1 VQFLT
6 IRPARNV
13 LPWIHTNDPEHLLY
27 LIAFKYRLLQT
38 IFILACILEP
48 KGQHFPTTQKEGKSM
63 PTPRAHSAV
72 ISGTG
77 LYTPKHVIT
86 NEELVAAYNA
96 WATQYNDAHAN
107 KIHQGE
113 LEAKPLSS
121 ADFIAKASGIRQR
134 FAYIKDGILDINR
147 MRPRIPE
154 RSEAELS
161 DQAEIAVLAA
171 RDALKAAG
179 KAPADIDAVVVSC
192 AYTQRPYPAIA
203 IEVQHALKIK
213 GFAFDMLVACSAATF
228 ALHRAYEMVLA
239 GTARCVLLINP
250 ELTSPQVNYQDRD
263 SHFIFGDVATATI
276 VERSDTCSASLSFEI
291 LSTRAETKFSSNVR
305 SNVSYLSRV
314 NDVDPFGAD
323 KLFHQNGRRVFKEVC
338 PMVDRH
344 LRGHLQ
350 ALGLAVKDIRRWW
363 LHQANINMNQMI
375 IQKLL
380 GREANAG
387 EAPIIL
393 DRYANTASAGSII
406 AFHLHKNGL
415 AAGDLGVISSF
426 GAGYSMG
433 SLIVRKYR

>member
-1 VQFLT
+1 MS
-6 IRPARNV
+6 
-13 LPWIHTNDPEHLLY
+13 
-27 LIAFKYRLLQT
+27 
-38 IFILACILEP
+38 
-48 KGQHFPTTQKEGKSM
+48 TTK
-63 PTPRAHSAV
+63 PNSAV

-77 LYTPKHVIT
+77 LFTPEHVIT

-96 WATQYNDAHAN
+96 WANRYNDAHAE
-107 KIHQGE
+107 KIKKGK
-113 LEAKPLSS
+113 LKAKPLSS
-121 ADFIAKASGIRQR
+121 AEFIVKASGIEQR
-134 FAYIKDGILDINR
+134 FAYIKDGILDIDR

-161 DQAEIAVLAA
+161 DQAEIALHAA
-171 RDALKAAG
+171 LDALKAAN
-179 KAPADIDAVVVSC
+179 KTPADLDAVVVSC
-192 AYTQRPYPAIA
+192 AYTQRSYPAIA
-203 IEVQHALKIK
+203 IEVQNALEIE

-228 ALHRAYEMVLA
+228 ALHRAYEMVMA

-276 VERSDTCSASLSFEI
+276 VESMDTCTASQSYEI
-291 LSTRAETKFSSNVR
+291 LSTRAETRFSSNVR
-305 SNVSYLSRV
+305 SNMGYLSRV
-314 NDVDPFGAD
+314 NDVDPFGED

-350 ALGLAVKDIRRWW
+350 SLGLAIKDIKRWW

-375 IQKLL
+375 IQRLF
-380 GREANAG
+380 GRKASPE

-406 AFHLHKNGL
+406 AFHLHQDDI
-415 AAGDLGVISSF
+415 AVGDLGVISSF
-426 GAGYSMG
+426 GAGYSIG